1 MSPARA
7 HPTAIGTIE
16 LDLDASDLFAQKSIF
31 VLKVLLFV
39 NGWTIMLLMVI
50 VKLFDKLRTS
60 FLSHW

>member
-16 LDLDASDLFAQKSIF
+16 LDLAASDLFAQKSIF

-39 NGWTIMLLMVI
+39 NGWTIMLLMVT